1 MAVFGKLAI
10 GVGIATLGTAAVA
23 LGLIASDRPVAD
35 LRADGGGLNFAALTA
50 TEPVPLQSFRARD
63 GAQLG
68 FRRWDSG
75 QPLAP
80 LVVAVHGSGWHG
92 AQFGG
97 LGARLAA
104 AGVADVVAPD
114 LRGHG
119 PAPLRRGDIDHI
131 GQLEEDLAD
140 LIREQARPGQRVVLL
155 GHSSGG
161 GLVIRMAGGDYGG
174 LLQGAVL
181 LAPFVQYDAPTARPE
196 SGGWARV
203 MVRRAIGLTMLNAAR
218 IHALDHLP
226 VVQFRF
232 PAAVLDGPQGATATR
247 AYSWRLNQSYAPR
260 RNWGRDVA
268 ALPDFL
274 LIAGQRDEAFH
285 AARYQATLSAHSDRG
300 RYHLVDAGHLDV
312 VDSPAT
318 GGLLAAW
325 LEGLR

>member
-1 MAVFGKLAI
+1 MVWGKLAI
-10 GVGIATLGTAAVA
+10 GIGIGVLGTLAVA

-35 LRADGGGLNFAALTA
+35 LRGGGGLDFTTLAGA
-50 TEPVPLQSFRARD
+50 EPAPLRAFRARD
-63 GAQLG
+63 GARLG
-68 FRRWDSG
+68 YRRWDAG
-75 QPLAP
+75 RQEAP

-92 AQFGG
+92 AQFQG
-97 LGARLAA
+97 LGARLAV
-104 AGVADVVAPD
+104 AGLADVVAPD

-119 PAPLRRGDIDHI
+119 PAPDRRGDIDHM

-140 LIREQARPGQRVVLL
+140 LIADQARPGQRVVLL

-174 LLQGAVL
+174 LLDGAVL
-181 LAPFVQYDAPTARPE
+181 LAPFLQYDAPTMRPE

-203 MVRRAIGLTMLNAAR
+203 MVRRAIGLTMLNTAR

-247 AYSWRLNQSYAPR
+247 SYSWRLNQSFAPR
-260 RNWGRDVA
+260 RAWTRDVA

-274 LIAGQRDEAFH
+274 LVAGQRDEAFR
-285 AARYQATLSAHSDRG
+285 AELYQATLSALTARG
-300 RYHLVDAGHLDV
+300 TYLLVDAGHLDV
-312 VDSPAT
+312 VDHPAT
-318 GGLLAAW
+318 GAALAAW
-325 LEGLR
+325 LKGSR